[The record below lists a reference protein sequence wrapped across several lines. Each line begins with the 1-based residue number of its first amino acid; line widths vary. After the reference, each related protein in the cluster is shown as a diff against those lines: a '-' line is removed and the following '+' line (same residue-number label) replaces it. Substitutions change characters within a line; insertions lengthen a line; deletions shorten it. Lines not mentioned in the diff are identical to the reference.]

1 MFTFHQARL
10 RAGAKPSTINR
21 DLRTLRAILKTV
33 RPDFR
38 FPGAAF
44 FPEDETRVRWLRQEE
59 EIEPDVDLDGRLIH
73 ETLRRPMVYV
83 WFRTSVEQG
92 FIEYVGKSAS
102 GLARLILVT
111 MLACGSGCAK
121 SDWIQQ
127 TLVTVDVT
135 GTWRDSDGTIEFTL
149 EQQGSKVTG
158 SLLLKGIQSAGTIS
172 APVEGSVGGDVF
184 RFQQTRGERSCLG
197 EFTVSGDDM
206 HGWVDCARQGSTS
219 FRRHWGSLQRV
230 DSSIP
235 PRSQ

>member
-1 MFTFHQARL
+1 
-10 RAGAKPSTINR
+10 
-21 DLRTLRAILKTV
+21 
-33 RPDFR
+33 
-38 FPGAAF
+38 
-44 FPEDETRVRWLRQEE
+44 
-59 EIEPDVDLDGRLIH
+59 
-73 ETLRRPMVYV
+73 MVYV